1 MLLRHDEVKEAIQKL
16 ELLASDEWKKVV
28 VQTQTPPANPSHI
41 VELHPTIS
49 ASWSTLTLP
58 LTPLVLSDTV
68 LGMFS

>member
-1 MLLRHDEVKEAIQKL
+1 MLLRHDEAKEAIQKL
-16 ELLASDEWKKVV
+16 ELLASDEWRNVV
-28 VQTQTPPANPSHI
+28 VQTQIPPANPSHI
-41 VELHPTIS
+41 ELHPTIP